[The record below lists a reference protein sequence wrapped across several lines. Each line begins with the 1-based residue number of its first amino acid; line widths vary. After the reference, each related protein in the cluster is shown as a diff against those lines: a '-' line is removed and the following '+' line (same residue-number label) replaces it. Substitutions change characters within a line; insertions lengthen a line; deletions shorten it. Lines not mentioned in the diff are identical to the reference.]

1 MVVRY
6 CRCWLSDGFLKM
18 NWKIEI
24 RRVLAVIVCIGVC
37 SWAIATDY
45 YLDAN
50 GGSDLNTGTA
60 SDQAWASLSKANT
73 GSYGPGD
80 RILLQRGDAF
90 TGKLFLDGVSG
101 VEGNPIVIAT
111 YGEGYKPL
119 IDAAGYLA
127 GVQIQNSHY
136 VEASD
141 LEITADGGVTVDGSP
156 RDQRYGV
163 LVRAL
168 DGGSVSH
175 VTIRDM
181 TIYEVYPEI
190 DAEHEGKNPTTYLGT
205 GVRLSGIQNSTS
217 SHFVVAGCDIRRV
230 GFKAIEMQRIS
241 NVEILDNFMQH
252 IGGPAMQP
260 SRVDDLVVRGNTVD
274 GSGDY
279 SDPRMHGRGSGIWPW
294 SSNRVLIEKNT
305 FMHARGRFD
314 SCGAH
319 IDFNCNDVIVQ
330 YNLSWDNEGGFVE
343 ILGNNNNCAYRYNIS
358 IDDGSRIAGVNGA
371 NANGHLLWTSGFV
384 GSGNPLDGPFN
395 SYIYNNTIYVSKGQ
409 RVGFRF
415 EGTTGGLLIANNV
428 FFIEGDPADDTT
440 GTWTP
445 ENLDRVI
452 WKNNLYQKTDILPD
466 TLQVTDAAPLFGDPG
481 FAAEGGTDPED
492 YEAFFFEN
500 IKDRG
505 VPIEKIPGDAIG
517 LRIGLEVTE
526 DFFGNPI
533 VGLPDLGAVEA
544 GDTRPALPSAASF
557 VEIPVV
563 DGPGRTIMKAIRTF
577 EPVEYFF
584 AEVSGNAGGDDS
596 DWQASRVFEDDGL
609 LPNTAYQYTVSMR
622 DAQEQGL
629 VDSAAVEVVTESIDP
644 FEDVSLFQETIAS
657 SSYVGNRS
665 APYPADDWH
674 SDNATE
680 WQRDQS
686 GTSVGI
692 ESSNA
697 GPALRL
703 GWGFDEVE
711 IRRYTRQAIGSDSGY
726 RFSGSWRI
734 KSLLEN
740 SLGFIVGS
748 GEFDAGTGKMIRRIK
763 EAVFGELASPQVDQ
777 TGDFEIEVSPS
788 ELAASGVDPSNF
800 IGVFFHHDDDG
811 VLSSDSGDG
820 AARGDVYLAS
830 NLNFWQLA
838 RDLDTD
844 EDGMG
849 DQFEETY
856 GLDLG
861 DPSDAAGDLDEDGLS
876 NLEEFI
882 FGSSPTK
889 HSVRF
894 LPPIASVITGT
905 EVSIPGELVLEG
917 RIYIL
922 ERSTDLGKTDPW
934 KAINSFAPS
943 SSDVGEGYAFEQRG
957 TKAVGFFRVRIEWTR

>member
-1 MVVRY
+1 M
-6 CRCWLSDGFLKM
+6 
-18 NWKIEI
+18 
-24 RRVLAVIVCIGVC
+24 RRVLAVIVCIGAC
-37 SWAIATDY
+37 SWAVATDY
-45 YLDAN
+45 FVDAD
-50 GGSDLNTGTA
+50 GGSDLNSGTA
-60 SDQAWASLSKANT
+60 SDQAWATLAKANT

-90 TGKLFLDGVSG
+90 MGKLFLNGVSG
-101 VEGNPIVIAT
+101 TEADPIVIGT
-111 YGEGYKPL
+111 YGEGDKPL

-141 LEITADGGVTVDGSP
+141 LEITADGGVTVDGST

-175 VTIRDM
+175 VTIRNM

-205 GVRLSGIQNSTS
+205 GVRLWGIQNSTS
-217 SHFVVAGCDIRRV
+217 SHFVVEGCDIRRV
-230 GFKAIEMQRIS
+230 GFKAIEMQRIN

-260 SRVDDLVVRGNTVD
+260 SRVDDLLVRGNTVD

-294 SSNRVLIEKNT
+294 SSNRVLIEKNK
-305 FMHARGRFD
+305 FMHARGRYD

-319 IDFNCNDVIVQ
+319 IDFNCTDVVIQ

-358 IDDGSRIAGVNGA
+358 IDDGSRVAGVNGA
-371 NANGHLLWTSGFV
+371 SGNGGLLWTSGFV
-384 GSGNPLDGPFN
+384 GNGNPLSGPFN
-395 SYIYNNTIYVSKGQ
+395 SYIYNNSIYVSKGQ

-415 EGTTGGLLIANNV
+415 EGTTGGLLVANNI
-428 FFIEGDPADDTT
+428 FFIESDTVDDTT
-440 GTWTP
+440 GTWTQA
-445 ENLDRVI
+445 NIDRVV
-452 WKNNLYQKTDILPD
+452 WENNLYQKANLLPD
-466 TLQVTDAAPLFGDPG
+466 TLVISDTAPSIGDPG
-481 FAAEGGTDPED
+481 FANEGGSDAED

-500 IKDRG
+500 IRDKG

-544 GDTRPALPSAASF
+544 GDTRPPLPDAASF
-557 VEIPVV
+557 DETPVV
-563 DGPGRTIMKAIRTF
+563 EGLGEVAMKAVRAF
-577 EPVEYFF
+577 EPVEYLFE
-584 AEVSGNAGGDDS
+584 EVSGNAGGSDS
-596 DWQASRVFEDDGL
+596 GWQASRSYEDEAL
-609 LPNTAYQYTVSMR
+609 LPNTVYQYRVSMR
-622 DAQEQGL
+622 DAQLRGL
-629 VDSAAVEVVTESIDP
+629 ADSSVEEVTTGRINP
-644 FEDVSLFQETIAS
+644 FQNVSLFQETFAS
-657 SSYVGNRS
+657 SNYVGNRS
-665 APYPADDWH
+665 SPYPVDVWHCDD
-674 SDNATE
+674 STA
-680 WQRDQS
+680 WQRDNS

-692 ESSNA
+692 ESSGS

-711 IRRYTRQAIGSDSGY
+711 IRRYAEQAIGLNRGY

-740 SLGFIVGS
+740 SLGIIVGI
-748 GEFDAGTGKMIRRIK
+748 GEFDATSGIMVRRVK
-763 EAVFGELASPQVDQ
+763 ESVFGELTSPQVDQ
-777 TGDFEIEVSPS
+777 TGDFEIEVSAS
-788 ELAASGVDPSNF
+788 ELIDSGVDPSNF

-811 VLSSDSGDG
+811 VLSSSSVGST
-820 AARGDVYLAS
+820 ARSDVYLAS
-830 NLNFWQLA
+830 DLRFWQLA

-849 DQFEETY
+849 DQYEETF
-856 GLDLG
+856 GLNPE
-861 DPSDAAGDLDEDGLS
+861 DPNDANGDLDEDGLS
-876 NLEEFI
+876 NLDEFM
-882 FGSSPTK
+882 FGSDPTK
-889 HSVRF
+889 RSARF
-894 LPPIASVITGT
+894 LPPIALVVTGT
-905 EVSIPGELVLEG
+905 EVSIPGESVQGG

-922 ERSTDLGKTDPW
+922 ERSTDLGKTYPW
-934 KAINSFAPS
+934 KAIDSFAPKS
-943 SSDVGEGYAFEQRG
+943 NELGSDFAFEQMD
-957 TKAVGFFRVRIEWTR
+957 TDAVGFFRVRIEWMR